1 MPRQLIFSF
10 LPGNNQNN
18 NNNASS
24 SVGTQHACA
33 SLCEELVTLWRLAA
47 LCPANL
53 QEERVELDLQLREW
67 HIKTVEKVSWVDVSW
82 REYCVIHS
90 HVHTHH

>member
-1 MPRQLIFSF
+1 MPRKLIFSS

-67 HIKTVEKVSWVDVSW
+67 HIKTVEKVSF
-82 REYCVIHS
+82 
-90 HVHTHH
+90 

>member
-1 MPRQLIFSF
+1 M
-10 LPGNNQNN
+10 
-18 NNNASS
+18 
-24 SVGTQHACA
+24 GTQHACA

-67 HIKTVEKVSWVDVSW
+67 HVKTIEKVKN
-82 REYCVIHS
+82 RELPYTFLSIF
-90 HVHTHH
+90 VHYLFD